1 MKNRCVYICSFVIFI
16 LCLSLTQVKSQEL
29 EYNSA
34 EELVYDITS
43 RRVEKPIIFLSRQIK
58 AIEDNEIPLNDE
70 EYVNYVSLLS
80 TCFVINNQ
88 PNKSDSILSHSI
100 DYLRQ
105 IEKTSNIYLL
115 QYSYGT
121 LFSTIENYNLA
132 ARHFEMAI
140 DEMRKQNITGDDL
153 AVVISMLSVCHM
165 NTGQVELA
173 VSEIEEAITIIEST
187 EIEPEVYNQRSI
199 YHNSNLL
206 GIYQKAGGIYYE
218 HHDIK
223 QAIEYTRRAYELS
236 KNDDSNVAVFMN
248 AACNLGVMCLNDEDY
263 TKALAYLHEIEDSPM
278 FESERSRV
286 YLGILQAYYH
296 LDNEDECV
304 KYAQLCNN
312 SILRNTQQYYTSF
325 PGTTI
330 EDIWYSSA
338 MQLKLNMG
346 VLKKFPDNVQ
356 AAQMSYDNAIFTKR
370 LLYDRMAYLR
380 SIAKTNDAM
389 DSTIRDIKQLRAD
402 LFGGDTSVYE
412 RLNQKERNLIEQ
424 LNSLKAPSSS
434 HLHHWQEVSEALGEN
449 EYAIETISYT
459 GWPKNENEEMDL
471 RLGALILSHDTSAP
485 VFVDICSNDS
495 LYHLILNALSQQE
508 IGINDLY
515 TTNSEFSLYNL
526 VWKPIEPFIK
536 SAKRIYY
543 SPILEL
549 QNINL
554 GFILCPDSSFVQNR
568 HDIHIVSST
577 SIICDKVEIIEDE
590 NAFLYGGINYSGQP
604 NVASSTAIRG
614 LLNEM
619 TNNEDRGSFGYLS
632 ASNREV
638 DVIDSLLRLHQYHT
652 NLLKGVMANETSFR
666 ELDGNSPTILHLST
680 HGFYLVGFDK
690 FTSYFEKLTPYSQSN
705 RDMVKSGLLLADA
718 NSSLLN
724 FNNNPALADGVL
736 TAEEIS
742 WMDFS
747 NTQLVVLSACE
758 TAIGQ
763 SFQEGFG
770 GLIRAFKMAGVQHV
784 IASLWK
790 VPDEAT
796 ADLMVLFYKNL
807 MSGIEPHESL
817 IKAQREMSLRYP
829 DPYYWAAFIMID

>member
-1 MKNRCVYICSFVIFI
+1 MKSSCVYICSFVIFI
-16 LCLSLTQVKSQEL
+16 LCLSSTQVKSQEL
-29 EYNSA
+29 EYNSE

-43 RRVEKPIIFLSRQIK
+43 RRVEKPILFLSKQIK
-58 AIEDNEIPLNDE
+58 AIENNEIQLNDE

-115 QYSYGT
+115 QYSYGA
-121 LFSTIENYNLA
+121 LFSTIENYTLA

-140 DEMRKQNITGDDL
+140 EEMRKQNKTGDDL

-165 NTGQVELA
+165 HTGQVELA

-187 EIEPEVYNQRSI
+187 EIEPGLYNQRSI
-199 YHNSNLL
+199 YHKSNLL

-223 QAIEYTRRAYELS
+223 HAIEYTRRAYELS

-248 AACNLGVMCLNDEDY
+248 AARNLGVMCLNDEDY

-356 AAQMSYDNAIFTKR
+356 AAQMSYDNALFTKR

-380 SIAKTNDAM
+380 SVAKTNDAM

-471 RLGALILSHDTSAP
+471 RLGALILSRGAAAP
-485 VFVDICSNDS
+485 IFVDICSQDS
-495 LYHLILNALSQQE
+495 LYHLILKALSQQE

-515 TTNSEFSLYNL
+515 TTNSEYSLYNL
-526 VWKPIEPFIK
+526 IWSPIEPFIK

-549 QNINL
+549 QNVNL
-554 GFILCPDSSFVQNR
+554 RFILCPDGTFVQDR
-568 HDIHIVSST
+568 YDLHIVSST
-577 SIICDKVEIIEDE
+577 AIICDKTERIEGG
-590 NAFLYGGINYSGQP
+590 NASLYGGISYSRQP
-604 NVASSTAIRG
+604 NVASPTAIRG
-614 LLNEM
+614 LLNEL
-619 TNNEDRGSFGYLS
+619 TNSQDRGSFGYLS

-638 DVIDSLLRLHQYHT
+638 DVIDSILRMYQYQT
-652 NLLKGVMANETSFR
+652 NLLKGIKANEISFR
-666 ELDGNSPTILHLST
+666 ELDGTSPTILHLST

-690 FTSYFEKLTPYSQSN
+690 FTSYFERLIPYSQSN
-705 RDMVKSGLLLADA
+705 SDMIKSGLLLADA
-718 NSSLLN
+718 NSSLN
-724 FNNNPALADGVL
+724 FNNSPALVDGVL

-807 MSGIEPHESL
+807 MLGIEPHESL

-829 DPYYWAAFIMID
+829 DPYYWAAFVMVD

>member
-1 MKNRCVYICSFVIFI
+1 MKNSCVYICSFVIFI
-16 LCLSLTQVKSQEL
+16 LCLSSTQVKSQEL
-29 EYNSA
+29 EYNSE

-43 RRVEKPIIFLSRQIK
+43 RRVDKPILFLSRQIK
-58 AIEDNEIPLNDE
+58 AIENNEIPLNDE

-100 DYLRQ
+100 DYLQQ

-121 LFSTIENYNLA
+121 LFMTVENYSLA
-132 ARHFEMAI
+132 AQHFEMAI
-140 DEMRKQNITGDDL
+140 DEMRKQNMTGDNL
-153 AVVISMLSVCHM
+153 GVVISMLSVCHM
-165 NTGQVELA
+165 NVGRTGLA
-173 VSEIEEAITIIEST
+173 VSEIEEAIAIIEST
-187 EIEPEVYNQRSI
+187 EIEQGVSNQRSI
-199 YHNSNLL
+199 YHKSNLL

-223 QAIEYTRRAYELS
+223 HAIEYTRKAYDLS
-236 KNDDSNVAVFMN
+236 KNDDANIAVFMN
-248 AACNLGVMCLNDEDY
+248 AARNLGVMCLNDGDY
-263 TKALAYLHEIEDSPM
+263 TSALVFLHEIEGSPM
-278 FESERSRV
+278 FESEKAKVFSD
-286 YLGILQAYYH
+286 ILLAYYH
-296 LDNEDECV
+296 LENEDECI
-304 KYAQLCNN
+304 KYAQLCSN
-312 SILRNTQQYYTSF
+312 SIKRNVQQFYTSF
-325 PGTTI
+325 SGTTI

-346 VLKKFPDNVQ
+346 VLKKFPHNAQ
-356 AAQMSYDNAIFTKR
+356 AAQMSYDNALFTKR

-380 SIAKTNDAM
+380 SIAKANNAIDT
-389 DSTIRDIKQLRAD
+389 TITEIKQLRAD

-412 RLNQKERNLIEQ
+412 KLNRKERSLIEQ
-424 LNSLKAPSSS
+424 LNSLNKPFSS
-434 HLHHWQEVSEALGEN
+434 HLHHWQEISEALGEN
-449 EYAIETISYT
+449 ECAIETISYT

-471 RLGALILSHDTSAP
+471 RLGALILSRGAAAP
-485 VFVDICSNDS
+485 IFVDICSQDS
-495 LYHLILNALSQQE
+495 LHHLILKALSQQE

-515 TTNSEFSLYNL
+515 TTNSEYSLYNL
-526 VWKPIEPFIK
+526 IWSPIEPFIK

-549 QNINL
+549 QNVNL
-554 GFILCPDSSFVQNR
+554 RFILCPDGTFVQDR
-568 HDIHIVSST
+568 YDLHIVSST
-577 SIICDKVEIIEDE
+577 AIICDKTERIEGG
-590 NAFLYGGINYSGQP
+590 NASLYGGISYSRQP
-604 NVASSTAIRG
+604 NVASPTAIRG
-614 LLNEM
+614 LLNEL
-619 TNNEDRGSFGYLS
+619 TNSQDRGSFGYLS

-638 DVIDSLLRLHQYHT
+638 DVIDSILRMYQYQT
-652 NLLKGVMANETSFR
+652 NLLKGIKANEISFR
-666 ELDGNSPTILHLST
+666 ELDGTSPTILHLST

-690 FTSYFEKLTPYSQSN
+690 FTSYFERLIPYSQSN
-705 RDMVKSGLLLADA
+705 SDMIKSGLLLADA
-718 NSSLLN
+718 NSSLN
-724 FNNNPALADGVL
+724 FNNSPALVDGVL

-807 MSGIEPHESL
+807 ISGLEPHGSL
-817 IKAQREMSLRYP
+817 IRAQREMSLRYP
-829 DPYYWAAFIMID
+829 DPYYWAAFIMVD

>member
-1 MKNRCVYICSFVIFI
+1 MKSSCVYICSFVIFI
-16 LCLSLTQVKSQEL
+16 LCLSSTQVKSQEL
-29 EYNSA
+29 EYNSE

-43 RRVEKPIIFLSRQIK
+43 RRVEKPILFLSKQIK
-58 AIEDNEIPLNDE
+58 AIENNEIQLNDE

-115 QYSYGT
+115 QYSYGA
-121 LFSTIENYNLA
+121 LFSTIENYTLA

-140 DEMRKQNITGDDL
+140 EEMRKQNKTGDDL

-187 EIEPEVYNQRSI
+187 EIEPGLYNQRSI
-199 YHNSNLL
+199 YHKSNLL

-223 QAIEYTRRAYELS
+223 HAIEYTRRAYELS

-248 AACNLGVMCLNDEDY
+248 AARNLGVMCLNDEDY

-356 AAQMSYDNAIFTKR
+356 AAQMSYDNALFTKR

-380 SIAKTNDAM
+380 SVAKTNDAM

-471 RLGALILSHDTSAP
+471 RLGALILSRGAAAP
-485 VFVDICSNDS
+485 IFVDICSQDS
-495 LYHLILNALSQQE
+495 LYHLILKALSQQE

-515 TTNSEFSLYNL
+515 TTNSEYSLYNL
-526 VWKPIEPFIK
+526 IWSPIEPFIK

-549 QNINL
+549 QNVNL
-554 GFILCPDSSFVQNR
+554 RFILCPDGTFVQDR
-568 HDIHIVSST
+568 YDLHIVSST
-577 SIICDKVEIIEDE
+577 AIICDKTERIEGG
-590 NAFLYGGINYSGQP
+590 NASLYGGISYSRQP
-604 NVASSTAIRG
+604 NVASPTAIRG
-614 LLNEM
+614 LLNEL
-619 TNNEDRGSFGYLS
+619 TNSQDRGSFGYLS

-638 DVIDSLLRLHQYHT
+638 DVIDSILRMYQYQT
-652 NLLKGVMANETSFR
+652 NLLKGIKANEISFR
-666 ELDGNSPTILHLST
+666 ELDGASPTILHLST

-690 FTSYFEKLTPYSQSN
+690 FTSYFERLIPYSQSN
-705 RDMVKSGLLLADA
+705 SDMIKSGLLLADA
-718 NSSLLN
+718 NSSLN
-724 FNNNPALADGVL
+724 FNNSPALVDGVL

-807 MSGIEPHESL
+807 MLGIEPHESL

-829 DPYYWAAFIMID
+829 DPYYWAAFVMVD